1 MRKGAASLVV
11 LTLVLGSA
19 CRSEESRTSAGAT
32 PAAQPSASGGTA
44 APPAQPQSSS
54 AATATP
60 GVRVGLRRT
69 PELGAFLT
77 DGNGRSLYLLEEDRA
92 GESSCYEMCA
102 AIWPPLLAGTAIP
115 TSADSAVRGELLR
128 SVPRRGGG
136 SQVTYNGHPL
146 YYYLGDA
153 APRQTRGQ
161 HVEDSWGEWYLVS
174 PAGQHVGEDGSGR
187 RGRRGRRGGDDR

>member
-1 MRKGAASLVV
+1 MRKGAASLTV
-11 LTLVLGSA
+11 LALVLGSA
-19 CRSEESRTSAGAT
+19 CRSEESGKSGAAT
-32 PAAQPSASGGTA
+32 PSAQSSASGATA
-44 APPAQPQSSS
+44 AQTAHPQSPP
-54 AATATP
+54 AATATTEL
-60 GVRVGLRRT
+60 RVGVRRT

-77 DGNGRSLYLLEEDRA
+77 DGNGRSLYLLEEDRG

-115 TSADSAVRGELLR
+115 TSADAAVRRDLLK

-153 APRQTRGQ
+153 APGQTRGQ

-174 PAGQHVGEDGSGR
+174 PTGQHVGEDGSGR
-187 RGRRGRRGGDDR
+187 RGRRGRRGDDDR